1 MHEVF
6 ISFSSRDVKIAEAA
20 KHLLEARGIR
30 CWKAPESIVPG
41 QVWEEAIADAISAS
55 SCMLLI
61 WSSESQNSRQVRREL
76 TLAASREK
84 IIVPFRIEEIEPSG
98 VFAYY
103 LANTHWMDAIN
114 SDIHDG
120 LERLAMQ
127 IKKLLGALPTHPLEA
142 GKISSLTPIAAKTEQ
157 EDGLDSAT
165 EKLETDPSHKS
176 FSEESEVITSSY
188 QKATDVQSICN
199 ETDTRARTHY
209 APHRQ
214 ILGKS
219 WPKEQTSK
227 FLNGDQKPI
236 FAKGIFPA
244 LILLASAVSL
254 AVVIGFSQN
263 RVGASRN
270 GLSCGGIAKKLAS
283 LPADASEFRNLIM
296 DNKSKCMNDDS
307 FLSQYYRER
316 AKTAFDCTP
325 RADGSCHYMK

>member
-30 CWKAPESIVPG
+30 CWKAPESILPG

-127 IKKLLGALPTHPLEA
+127 IKKLLGALPTHPLE
-142 GKISSLTPIAAKTEQ
+142 
-157 EDGLDSAT
+157 
-165 EKLETDPSHKS
+165 KLETDPSRKS
-176 FSEESEVITSSY
+176 FSEESEVITSCY

-199 ETDTRARTHY
+199 ETDTRARTDY

-214 ILGKS
+214 MLGKS

-227 FLNGDQKPI
+227 FLNGGQKLI

-244 LILLASAVSL
+244 LILFASAVSL
-254 AVVIGFSQN
+254 AVVIGFSKN

-296 DNKSKCMNDDS
+296 DNKSRCMNDDS